1 MTNSLARSFRYCERL
16 ARREAANFYP
26 AFRLLPHAQRQA
38 MCALYAF
45 MRVTDD
51 LTDGP
56 EPLAVKQSSLT
67 SWRTQLD
74 KALAGDHAH
83 PLHEALQFTVLH
95 YQIPRQY
102 LDAVLDGVEMDL
114 LPTHYA
120 SFADLYKYCYRV
132 ASAVGLACIHV
143 WGAASDQAK
152 TYAERAGIAFQLT
165 NILRDL
171 LEDARRGRVYLP
183 AEELDRFRYG
193 ADQILRRQADESFRS
208 LMRFQVQRAR
218 AYYLAAEPL
227 LDLLPRPGR
236 AVYQVMQGTYRGVLE
251 EIERRNYD
259 VLHGRVRL
267 SSFRKLVLVA
277 LALPRR
283 WLG

>member
-26 AFRLLPHAQRQA
+26 AFRLLPHSQRQA

-56 EPLAVKQSSLT
+56 EPLAVKEANLA
-67 SWRTQLD
+67 SWRIQFD
-74 KALAGDHAH
+74 KALTGNYGH
-83 PLHEALQFTVLH
+83 PLHQALQFTLHH

-114 LPTHYA
+114 TSTCYA
-120 SFADLYKYCYRV
+120 TFADLYRYCYRV
-132 ASAVGLACIHV
+132 ASAVGLACIHI

-183 AEELDRFRYG
+183 GDELDRFRCSP
-193 ADQILRRQADESFRS
+193 AQILRREANDSFRS

-218 AYYLAAEPL
+218 GYYLAAEPL
-227 LDLLPRPGR
+227 LELLPPPGR
-236 AVYQVMQGTYRGVLE
+236 AVYLVMQGTYRGVLE
-251 EIERRNYD
+251 AIERRGFD

-267 SSFRKLVLVA
+267 STLRKLVLVA
-277 LALPRR
+277 EALPMR

>member
-1 MTNSLARSFRYCERL
+1 MTNSLAHSFRFCERL

-51 LTDGP
+51 LTDGS
-56 EPLAVKQSSLT
+56 EPLAVKQANLA
-67 SWRTQLD
+67 SWRIQFD
-74 KALAGDHAH
+74 KALAGDYGHS
-83 PLHEALQFTVLH
+83 LHEALRFTLNH

-102 LDAVLDGVEMDL
+102 LDAVVDGVEMDL
-114 LPTHYA
+114 SLTRYA
-120 SFADLYKYCYRV
+120 TFADLYPYCYRV

-152 TYAERAGIAFQLT
+152 AYAERAGIAFQLT

-171 LEDARRGRVYLP
+171 VEDARRGRIYLP
-183 AEELDRFRYG
+183 TEELDRFQYG
-193 ADQILRRQADESFRS
+193 PDQILRREANESFRS

-218 AYYLAAEPL
+218 SYYLAAEPL
-227 LDLLPRPGR
+227 LELLPPPGR
-236 AVYQVMQGTYRGVLE
+236 AVYRVMQGTYRGVLE
-251 EIERRNYD
+251 AIEQRDYD

-267 SSFRKLVLVA
+267 STLRKLVIVA
-277 LALPRR
+277 EALPMR